1 MFFVCIHKLNY
12 NFLSMFQIDKL
23 QWWEQPSLLKTISSV
38 IGVSS
43 TSIYFSSGIA
53 FFLKRMKKLLV
64 SLGKFFRKDKQCY
77 LFSLWSFI
85 LQLEKS
91 NLQNYSNL
99 LIYINILHHLS
110 ILVEQS
116 NVMLLLSAKK
126 KRCFF
131 SIWP

>member
-1 MFFVCIHKLNY
+1 
-12 NFLSMFQIDKL
+12 
-23 QWWEQPSLLKTISSV
+23 
-38 IGVSS
+38 
-43 TSIYFSSGIA
+43 
-53 FFLKRMKKLLV
+53 MKKLLV
-64 SLGKFFRKDKQCY
+64 SLGKNLLEKKDKQCY

-99 LIYINILHHLS
+99 LILHHLS

-126 KRCFF
+126 KKDVFF
-131 SIWP
+131 QSGLDVI